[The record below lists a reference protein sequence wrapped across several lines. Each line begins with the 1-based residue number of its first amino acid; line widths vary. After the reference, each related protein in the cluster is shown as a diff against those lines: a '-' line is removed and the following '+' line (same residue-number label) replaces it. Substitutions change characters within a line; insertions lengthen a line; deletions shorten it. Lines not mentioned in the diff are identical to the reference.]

1 MKKLIVS
8 RCFLMWHKVCSWCR
22 QCSKPLMLIG
32 GGMLKSHQMN
42 LSLGEKKWLP
52 FLGKTGAM
60 SLGLSCLLNQDT
72 YGLVERTFEGISATR
87 LKILTQWAQ
96 EKWLY
101 LSAIAEEAADL
112 WPELSSQFLELER
125 VHSLDISELFVLDSS
140 GTVVASSKK
149 EREGRAVLVSKA
161 FFEGLKA
168 PFLHGPYID
177 PETGRIGP
185 STSKFHDDVTLMFY
199 HPIKSRGETLGCLC
213 ARIPNDVIGDLIQ
226 REAGHV
232 YPESGDNYLFMAES
246 HFDPSIAPG
255 TALSRSRFEDDSFSF
270 GENLKGGIK
279 TSWGTVKVEH
289 HTELELRFTDPST
302 GDLHPGVRE
311 TIRNGSNLFVTY
323 PGYSDYRHVP
333 VIGSGVT
340 FQMPG
345 SPDRWG
351 MMCEGDLEEVYRRRS
366 MNFQFMGL
374 FVGLNL
380 LVWALNI
387 GFLHLSGLSFWERE
401 VLTLPFFMM
410 VCLWFYKKGLQPFSH
425 RLKEMTGV
433 IRTISEGG
441 GNLRQRLDHKILVA
455 DETGEM
461 GRWINSFIDNLDGIV
476 GQVVRTSELV
486 LETNQQM
493 LQKNNEA
500 DGASAQVVKAIESLL
515 QSLATQMAE
524 ISVASKTAEEMKSS
538 MTHVIETARSQFDAV
553 RARTG
558 GIRHSIDHSKVS
570 IEALELS
577 ARNIGKIVEVI
588 QEIADQTNLLAL
600 NAAIEA
606 ARAGDHG
613 RGFGVVSA
621 EVRKLAERTSMQ
633 TREIRSMISQ
643 VQGEAKEAVT
653 TMEGSMSGVEEG
665 LLLTEGSSS
674 DHAGIEKVV
683 RKMGDSI
690 ANILETSESHSDIVK
705 NTKIMT
711 ERMQH
716 AVEALRGSVGK
727 VRFSTRQLQ
736 QLVGQFQ
743 VSDH

>member
-1 MKKLIVS
+1 
-8 RCFLMWHKVCSWCR
+8 
-22 QCSKPLMLIG
+22 
-32 GGMLKSHQMN
+32 MLKSHQMN
-42 LSLGEKKWLP
+42 LSIDEKKWLP

-500 DGASAQVVKAIESLL
+500 DGASAQVVKAIETLL

>member
-1 MKKLIVS
+1 
-8 RCFLMWHKVCSWCR
+8 
-22 QCSKPLMLIG
+22 MLIG

-246 HFDPSIAPG
+246 HFDTSIDPG

-500 DGASAQVVKAIESLL
+500 DGASAQVVKAIETLL

>member
-1 MKKLIVS
+1 
-8 RCFLMWHKVCSWCR
+8 
-22 QCSKPLMLIG
+22 MLIG

-279 TSWGTVKVEH
+279 TSWGTVKVEN

-387 GFLHLSGLSFWERE
+387 GFLHLPGLSFWERE
-401 VLTLPFFMM
+401 VVTLPFFIM

-500 DGASAQVVKAIESLL
+500 DGASAQVVKAIETLL

>member
-1 MKKLIVS
+1 
-8 RCFLMWHKVCSWCR
+8 
-22 QCSKPLMLIG
+22 MLIG

-387 GFLHLSGLSFWERE
+387 GFLHLSGLSFWKRE

-500 DGASAQVVKAIESLL
+500 DGASAQVVKAIETLL

>member
-1 MKKLIVS
+1 M
-8 RCFLMWHKVCSWCR
+8 F
-22 QCSKPLMLIG
+22 IG

-42 LSLGEKKWLP
+42 LSIDEKKWLP
-52 FLGKTGAM
+52 FFGKTGTM
-60 SLGLSCLLNQDT
+60 SLGLSCLLNKDT
-72 YGLVERTFEGISATR
+72 YGLVERTFEGISSTR

-96 EKWLY
+96 EKWVY
-101 LSAIAEEAADL
+101 LSAIAEEASEL

-125 VHSLDISELFVLDSS
+125 VHSLDISELFVLDCS
-140 GTVVASSKK
+140 GTVIASSKK
-149 EREGRAVLVSKA
+149 GREGKAVLVSKA

-199 HPIKSRGETLGCLC
+199 HPIKRHEETLGCLC

-270 GENLKGGIK
+270 GENLKGGVK
-279 TSWGTVKVEH
+279 TKWGTVKVVQ

-302 GDLHPGVRE
+302 GELHPGVRE

-366 MNFQFMGL
+366 MNFQFLGL

-380 LVWALNI
+380 FVWALNI
-387 GFLHLSGLSFWERE
+387 AFLHLRGLSFWERE
-401 VLTLPFFMM
+401 LLTLPFFMM
-410 VCLWFYKKGLQPFSH
+410 GCLWFYQKGLKPFSH

-441 GNLRQRLDHKILVA
+441 GNLRQRLDHKILVS

-500 DGASAQVVKAIESLL
+500 DGASTQVVKAIESLL
-515 QSLATQMAE
+515 DSLAIQMSE

-538 MTHVIETARSQFDAV
+538 MNHVIQTARSQFDAV

-558 GIRHSIDHSKVS
+558 GIRHSIDHSKGS

-577 ARNIGKIVEVI
+577 AKNIGKIVEVI

-606 ARAGDHG
+606 ARAGEHG
-613 RGFGVVSA
+613 RGFGVVSV

-643 VQGEAKEAVT
+643 VQGEAKEAVI

-690 ANILETSESHSDIVK
+690 ANILGTSESHSDIVK

>member
-1 MKKLIVS
+1 MFVS
-8 RCFLMWHKVCSWCR
+8 WYMDCFGWQR
-22 QCSKPLMLIG
+22 YIKPLKSIG
-32 GGMLKSHQMN
+32 GSMLKSYQMN
-42 LSLGEKKWLP
+42 LSINEKKWLP
-52 FLGKTGAM
+52 VFGKTG
-60 SLGLSCLLNQDT
+60 SLRLGISCLLNRDT
-72 YGLVERTFEGISATR
+72 YALVERTFEGISLTR
-87 LKILTQWAQ
+87 QKILIQWAE
-96 EKWLY
+96 EKWLF
-101 LSAIAEEAADL
+101 LGTIAEEISSA
-112 WPELSSQFLELER
+112 WPNLSDDFLELER
-125 VHSLDISELFVLDSS
+125 IHSPDISELFVLDFS
-140 GTVVASSKK
+140 GTVIASSKK
-149 EREGRAVLVSKA
+149 GCAGRTVSVSKA
-161 FFEGLKA
+161 FFEGMKA

-177 PETGRIGP
+177 PETERIGP
-185 STSKFHDDVTLMFY
+185 STSNFHDGVTLMFY
-199 HPIKSRGETLGCLC
+199 QPVTIQGENRGCLC
-213 ARIPNDVIGDLIQ
+213 ARVPNDVIGDLIQ

-246 HFDPSIAPG
+246 FFDPSIAPG

-279 TSWGTVKVEH
+279 TPWGTVKVFQ

-302 GDLHPGVRE
+302 GELHPGVRE
-311 TIRNGSNLFVTY
+311 TIRKGSNLFVTY

-340 FQMPG
+340 FKMPG
-345 SPDRWG
+345 SLDRWG

-374 FVGLNL
+374 FIGLNF
-380 LVWALNI
+380 LVWMFSVSLH
-387 GFLHLSGLSFWERE
+387 FLPGLSFWERE
-401 VLTLPFFMM
+401 TAVLPFFVMG
-410 VCLWFYKKGLQPFSH
+410 CWWFYKKGVAPFSH

-476 GQVVRTSELV
+476 GQVVRTAELV
-486 LETNQQM
+486 LETNSQM

-515 QSLATQMAE
+515 HSLSTQMEE
-524 ISVASKTAEEMKSS
+524 IARASKTADEMRSS
-538 MTHVIETARSQFDAV
+538 MTDVVKSARTQFDVV

-558 GIRHSIDHSKVS
+558 DIRQSIGHSKGS
-570 IEALELS
+570 IEALEAS
-577 ARNIGKIVEVI
+577 AGNIGKIVEVI

-606 ARAGDHG
+606 ARAGEHG
-613 RGFGVVSA
+613 RGFAVVSM

-633 TREIRSMISQ
+633 TREIRSMINQ
-643 VQGEAKEAVT
+643 VQGEAKEAVN

-665 LLLTEGSSS
+665 LRLAEGSNS
-674 DHAGIEKVV
+674 DHSGIEMVV

-690 ANILETSESHSDIVK
+690 ANIFETSESHSDIAK
-705 NTKIMT
+705 NTRVMT

-716 AVEALRGSVGK
+716 AVEGLRKSVGK
-727 VRFSTRQLQ
+727 VRFATRQLH

-743 VSDH
+743 VSGD

>member
-1 MKKLIVS
+1 
-8 RCFLMWHKVCSWCR
+8 MWHMVCSWCR

-387 GFLHLSGLSFWERE
+387 GFLHLSGLSFWERR
-401 VLTLPFFMM
+401 PH
-410 VCLWFYKKGLQPFSH
+410 QPHYFS
-425 RLKEMTGV
+425 E
-433 IRTISEGG
+433 
-441 GNLRQRLDHKILVA
+441 
-455 DETGEM
+455 
-461 GRWINSFIDNLDGIV
+461 
-476 GQVVRTSELV
+476 
-486 LETNQQM
+486 
-493 LQKNNEA
+493 
-500 DGASAQVVKAIESLL
+500 ASADWSREP
-515 QSLATQMAE
+515 
-524 ISVASKTAEEMKSS
+524 
-538 MTHVIETARSQFDAV
+538 
-553 RARTG
+553 
-558 GIRHSIDHSKVS
+558 IR
-570 IEALELS
+570 
-577 ARNIGKIVEVI
+577 
-588 QEIADQTNLLAL
+588 
-600 NAAIEA
+600 
-606 ARAGDHG
+606 
-613 RGFGVVSA
+613 
-621 EVRKLAERTSMQ
+621 
-633 TREIRSMISQ
+633 
-643 VQGEAKEAVT
+643 
-653 TMEGSMSGVEEG
+653 MS
-665 LLLTEGSSS
+665 
-674 DHAGIEKVV
+674 
-683 RKMGDSI
+683 
-690 ANILETSESHSDIVK
+690 
-705 NTKIMT
+705 
-711 ERMQH
+711 
-716 AVEALRGSVGK
+716 
-727 VRFSTRQLQ
+727 
-736 QLVGQFQ
+736 
-743 VSDH
+743 

>member
-1 MKKLIVS
+1 
-8 RCFLMWHKVCSWCR
+8 MWHMVCSWCR

-42 LSLGEKKWLP
+42 LSIDEKKWLP

-500 DGASAQVVKAIESLL
+500 DGASAQVVKAIETLL

>member
-1 MKKLIVS
+1 
-8 RCFLMWHKVCSWCR
+8 
-22 QCSKPLMLIG
+22 MLIG

-42 LSLGEKKWLP
+42 LSIDEKKWLP

-500 DGASAQVVKAIESLL
+500 DGASAQVVKAIETLL

>member
-1 MKKLIVS
+1 
-8 RCFLMWHKVCSWCR
+8 
-22 QCSKPLMLIG
+22 MLIG

-42 LSLGEKKWLP
+42 LSIDEKKWLP

>member
-1 MKKLIVS
+1 
-8 RCFLMWHKVCSWCR
+8 
-22 QCSKPLMLIG
+22 
-32 GGMLKSHQMN
+32 MLKSHQMN

-246 HFDPSIAPG
+246 HFDPSIDPG

-500 DGASAQVVKAIESLL
+500 DGASAQVVKAIETLL

>member
-1 MKKLIVS
+1 
-8 RCFLMWHKVCSWCR
+8 
-22 QCSKPLMLIG
+22 MLIG

>member
-1 MKKLIVS
+1 
-8 RCFLMWHKVCSWCR
+8 
-22 QCSKPLMLIG
+22 MLIG

-246 HFDPSIAPG
+246 HFDPSIDPG

-500 DGASAQVVKAIESLL
+500 DGASAQVVKAIETLL

>member
-1 MKKLIVS
+1 
-8 RCFLMWHKVCSWCR
+8 
-22 QCSKPLMLIG
+22 
-32 GGMLKSHQMN
+32 MLKSHQMN
-42 LSLGEKKWLP
+42 LSIDEKKWLP

-387 GFLHLSGLSFWERE
+387 GFLHLSGLSFWKRE

-441 GNLRQRLDHKILVA
+441 GTLRQRLDHKILVA

>member
-1 MKKLIVS
+1 
-8 RCFLMWHKVCSWCR
+8 
-22 QCSKPLMLIG
+22 MLIG

-42 LSLGEKKWLP
+42 LSIDEKKWLP

-246 HFDPSIAPG
+246 HFDPSIDPG

-500 DGASAQVVKAIESLL
+500 DGASAQVVKAIETLL

>member
-1 MKKLIVS
+1 
-8 RCFLMWHKVCSWCR
+8 
-22 QCSKPLMLIG
+22 
-32 GGMLKSHQMN
+32 MLKSHQMN
-42 LSLGEKKWLP
+42 LSIDEKKWLP

-246 HFDPSIAPG
+246 HFDPSIDPG

-500 DGASAQVVKAIESLL
+500 DGASAQVVKAIETLL

>member
-1 MKKLIVS
+1 
-8 RCFLMWHKVCSWCR
+8 MWHMVCSWCR

>member
-1 MKKLIVS
+1 
-8 RCFLMWHKVCSWCR
+8 
-22 QCSKPLMLIG
+22 
-32 GGMLKSHQMN
+32 MLKSHQMN

-246 HFDPSIAPG
+246 HFDTSIDPG

-500 DGASAQVVKAIESLL
+500 DGASAQVVKAIETLL

>member
-1 MKKLIVS
+1 
-8 RCFLMWHKVCSWCR
+8 
-22 QCSKPLMLIG
+22 MLIG

-500 DGASAQVVKAIESLL
+500 DGASAQVVKAIETLL

>member
-1 MKKLIVS
+1 
-8 RCFLMWHKVCSWCR
+8 
-22 QCSKPLMLIG
+22 
-32 GGMLKSHQMN
+32 MLKSHQMN

-500 DGASAQVVKAIESLL
+500 DGASAQVVKAIETLL

>member
-1 MKKLIVS
+1 
-8 RCFLMWHKVCSWCR
+8 
-22 QCSKPLMLIG
+22 
-32 GGMLKSHQMN
+32 MLKSHQMN

-387 GFLHLSGLSFWERE
+387 GFLHLSGLSFWKRE

>member
-1 MKKLIVS
+1 
-8 RCFLMWHKVCSWCR
+8 
-22 QCSKPLMLIG
+22 
-32 GGMLKSHQMN
+32 MN
-42 LSLGEKKWLP
+42 LSIDEKKWLP

-246 HFDPSIAPG
+246 HFDPSIDPG

-500 DGASAQVVKAIESLL
+500 DGASAQVVKAIETLL

>member
-1 MKKLIVS
+1 
-8 RCFLMWHKVCSWCR
+8 
-22 QCSKPLMLIG
+22 
-32 GGMLKSHQMN
+32 MLKSHQMN
-42 LSLGEKKWLP
+42 LSVDEKKWLP
-52 FLGKTGAM
+52 FFGKTG
-60 SLGLSCLLNQDT
+60 SLKLGLSCLLNRDT
-72 YGLVERTFEGISATR
+72 YRLVEGTFEGISATR

-96 EKWLY
+96 DKWTF
-101 LSAIAEEAADL
+101 LSTIAEDIASL
-112 WPELSSQFLELER
+112 WPNLSERFLELER
-125 VHSLDISELFVLDSS
+125 VHSLDISELFVLDFS
-140 GTVVASSKK
+140 GTVIASSKK
-149 EREGRAVLVSKA
+149 GCSGRAVLVSKA

-185 STSKFHDDVTLMFY
+185 STSKFHDSVTLMFY
-199 HPIKSRGETLGCLC
+199 YPIKVRGETLGCLC
-213 ARIPNDVIGDLIQ
+213 ARVPNDVLGDLIQ

-246 HFDPSIAPG
+246 SFDPAIAPG

-270 GENLKGGIK
+270 GENLKGGVK
-279 TSWGTVKVEH
+279 TDWGTVKVLQ

-302 GDLHPGVRE
+302 GKLHPGVRE

-323 PGYSDYRHVP
+323 PGYPDYRHIP

-380 LVWALNI
+380 LVWALSVSL
-387 GFLHLSGLSFWERE
+387 LHLASLSFWERQAATLL
-401 VLTLPFFMM
+401 VFLTG
-410 VCLWFYKKGLQPFSH
+410 CLWFYKKGLKPFSH

-476 GQVVRTSELV
+476 GQVVKTSELV

-500 DGASAQVVKAIESLL
+500 DGASGQVVKAIESLL
-515 QSLATQMAE
+515 YSLTTQMDE

-538 MTHVIETARSQFDAV
+538 MNHVIENAKSQFDAV

-558 GIRHSIDHSKVS
+558 GIRQSIDHSKGS
-570 IEALELS
+570 IEALEVS

-606 ARAGDHG
+606 ARAGEHG
-613 RGFGVVSA
+613 RGFSVVSM
-621 EVRKLAERTSMQ
+621 EVRKLAERTSLQ

-643 VQGEAKEAVT
+643 VQGEAKEAVM
-653 TMEGSMSGVEEG
+653 TMEGSMCGVEEG
-665 LLLTEGSSS
+665 LRLAEGANS
-674 DHAGIEKVV
+674 DHSGIEGVV

-690 ANILETSESHSDIVK
+690 ANIFETSESHSGIAK
-705 NTKIMT
+705 NTRVMT
-711 ERMQH
+711 EQMQN
-716 AVEALRGSVGK
+716 AVEGLRGSVGK
-727 VRFSTRQLQ
+727 VRFATRQLQ

-743 VSDH
+743 VSDR

>member
-246 HFDPSIAPG
+246 HFDPSIDPG